1 MVALCFN
8 TFNRSPFLGVE
19 PDLPGQIEA
28 AAEAGFTLFGPDV
41 FALDA
46 WTAAGGRLDD
56 LARRLADH
64 GMACWEIAGIII
76 GEREPT
82 LAAAEHIAELAAV
95 LHPQWVL
102 TNVMEGDPRSMA
114 GTFDEACRVMERGG
128 CRPAIE
134 YLPFTP
140 VDSIAEA
147 RWLVDVVGTDR
158 ARILFDTW
166 HHFRGPDSWEALEAA
181 PLELVAYVQFDD
193 ALPMVSDD
201 LMSETINRRTF
212 PGLGE
217 FDLPRYRDVMRAKG
231 FDGVVSVEIL
241 NAEWREKGDLRE
253 FAKQAYDTTAKL
265 WA

>member
-19 PDLPGQIEA
+19 PDLPGQIVA

-46 WTAAGGRLDD
+46 WVAAGNRLDD
-56 LARRLADH
+56 LERMLADH

-76 GEREPT
+76 GDREPT

-102 TNVMEGDPRSMA
+102 TNVMEGDPRTM
-114 GTFDEACRVMERGG
+114 GQTFDDACWALERGG
-128 CRPAIE
+128 CRPAVE

-140 VDSIAEA
+140 LDSIAAA
-147 RWLVDVVGTDR
+147 RQLVGTVGTDR
-158 ARILFDTW
+158 AKVLFDTW
-166 HHFRGPDSWEALEAA
+166 HHFRGPDTWEDLEAA
-181 PLELVAYVQFDD
+181 PAELVAYVQFDD
-193 ALPMVSDD
+193 ALPMESGD
-201 LMSETINRRTF
+201 LLDETLMRRTF

-217 FDLPRYRDVMRAKG
+217 FDLARYCSVMRAKG

-241 NAEWREKGDLRE
+241 NREWRESDDLRA
-253 FAKQAYDTTAKL
+253 FAKQAHDTTARL